1 MLSTK
6 NISLKGCTS
15 ATNTNTPSNNSQLFK
30 PILDFEYTQ
39 EILFKKA
46 KELNYTFLFSKDN
59 PELNKKGKHTKLFS
73 ASKDI
78 NTFLSYYNTL
88 ETNSKH
94 FYETVH
100 SKFYEF
106 YDLDLSLEEN
116 SDPEIFNNSNLFLW
130 FDLIRSEFI
139 KFIIN
144 NNTNK
149 ELDLN
154 FNFLSHPEW
163 IITTASNQTKLS
175 LHIINRNVTFNENK
189 VFKQFYSSF
198 KSYVESFVQN
208 DNPFKKS
215 IDWCVS
221 SLNRS
226 MRMIDSTK
234 IGGNRRLYLWNE
246 YHLDYVPL
254 HKTFITDAINDNLFD
269 KKLITNDIYS
279 NLFLSNV
286 VTIIKEN
293 TVSTNKINKIN
304 KKSCQYKFECNIE
317 EIAELLTI
325 LSDKRATEYEH
336 WLTISWA
343 LKNGNIPFEV
353 FDIFSKRTT
362 KNNYKYEECLN
373 HWNSI
378 SSDIKKTPVT
388 LGSIHYYAKQDNPE
402 QYKNFVSKYRKPI
415 VNFPFTP
422 DYIFNTKYI
431 ESNIYSNYLSQYDI
445 LAMNSN
451 MNTGKT
457 YNIPT
462 IFDKYKRIVVVYFR
476 VSLNTELFKK
486 WEQFGFEYY
495 KNIKGDINT
504 EEHPRIIIQ
513 LDSIGRLT
521 GGNDLLILDEV
532 ESLQSH
538 LCSSK
543 FIKNKQY
550 IFTILKNYVKH
561 TPKLILADANLSDYT
576 VNLFT
581 SDKNDDKIVKLQNT
595 YKSLSHIKCTVLHKK
610 EKLIK
615 TIKQFLSDGKKL
627 VIPTN
632 SKKFCKQIT
641 KIINNEFPS
650 LKVLSIYPENKKQNN
665 TNQIEENITTEDWVN
680 YDVLT
685 YTPTICAGIS
695 FEKLHFNTCI
705 AYFTNKSCNAEMCT
719 QMLLRVRNLIDNQF
733 YIYTPF
739 ESSSINLPINN
750 SDIEE
755 FINSII
761 KNGHSHLIQEGL
773 SLDHFNQKV
782 RKDKYYLLYK
792 EYIKKKNI
800 TSLYLNSYLKNIL
813 MNHGVYIKE
822 DFSIDLTDEE
832 KDKLNSEIVAA
843 NIEIKKEEVND
854 IINATPIN
862 GIDEYNELKNKR
874 TEKSKDEINS
884 INRFYLTS
892 SFGLKNDYEF
902 IITDCKEPYIKDE
915 KTNSISA
922 TSYWVE
928 TNIKHIKGYNHFKY
942 FKELTLDEAIEKCE
956 RIHSE
961 TYNNK
966 LITDYDDLQ
975 SSSSDEVDHELQDD
989 SESENTFN
997 FVKKINK
1004 IKSKKS
1010 VRKTIVTSIHYDKRW
1025 LKLKQCFH
1033 FLKAVGFER
1042 LNDIKKIKLNW
1053 NALHTYCKENEDDIY
1068 CLFDCKRMYWKE
1080 ELDNNEK
1087 LSLSKYVN
1095 KKLESMLGINFE
1107 KISKNSLE
1115 YKIINLF
1122 IL

>member
-6 NISLKGCTS
+6 NISLKGCTG
-15 ATNTNTPSNNSQLFK
+15 ATNTNTPSNNIHIFK

-39 EILFKKA
+39 ETLFKKA

-100 SKFYEF
+100 SNFYEF

-130 FDLIRSEFI
+130 FDVIRSEFI

-144 NNTNK
+144 NNSNK

-234 IGGNRRLYLWNE
+234 IGGNRKLYLWDE

-286 VTIIKEN
+286 VTITKEN
-293 TVSTNKINKIN
+293 TVSTNKINK
-304 KKSCQYKFECNIE
+304 KSCQYKFDCNIE

-325 LSDKRATEYEH
+325 LSDKRATEYED
-336 WLTISWA
+336 WLHISWA

-550 IFTILKNYVKH
+550 VFTILKNYVKH

-576 VNLFT
+576 VKLFSDEKPDT
-581 SDKNDDKIVKLQNT
+581 SIIKIQNT
-595 YKSLSHIKCTVLHKK
+595 YKSLSHIKCTVFHKK

-615 TIKQFLSDGKKL
+615 TIKQLLSEGKKL

-641 KIINNEFPS
+641 KIINNDFPS
-650 LKVLSIYPENKKQNN
+650 LKVLSIYPENKQKEDS
-665 TNQIEENITTEDWVN
+665 TSTTESTTTTSNWSN

-695 FEKLHFNTCI
+695 FEDNHFNTCI

-739 ESSSINLPINN
+739 ESSNPNLPINYT
-750 SDIEE
+750 DIEE

-782 RKDKYYLLYK
+782 KKDKYYLLYK
-792 EYIKKKNI
+792 EYIKKKNT
-800 TSLYLNSYLKNIL
+800 TSLYLNTYLKNIL
-813 MNHGVYIKE
+813 ENHGVNLIE
-822 DFSIDLTDEE
+822 DYTKDLSDEE
-832 KDKLNSEIVAA
+832 KDKLQSEIISA
-843 NIEIKKEEVND
+843 NIEIKKEEVSD
-854 IINATPIN
+854 LINATPISD
-862 GIDEYNELKNKR
+862 IDEYNELKNKR
-874 TEKSKDEINS
+874 TEKSKDEVLS

-892 SFGLKNDYEF
+892 SFGLESNYEF
-902 IITDCKEPYIKDE
+902 KLVDTKEPYIKE
-915 KTNSISA
+915 EETNNLIR

-928 TNIKHIKGYNHFKY
+928 NNIKHIKGYNMYKQFKDMS
-942 FKELTLDEAIEKCE
+942 LDKAIEKCE
-956 RIHSE
+956 KIHTE

-966 LITDYDDLQ
+966 LINDYNDIG
-975 SSSSDEVDHELQDD
+975 SSSDEIENEVNVD
-989 SESENTFN
+989 SEEEEYLFN
-997 FVKKINK
+997 FAKRVKK

-1010 VRKTIVTSIHYDKRW
+1010 VRKTVIASIHYDKRW
-1025 LKLKQCFH
+1025 LKLKHCFH
-1033 FLKAVGFER
+1033 FLKAVGFESI
-1042 LNDIKKIKLNW
+1042 NDTKKIKLNW
-1053 NALHTYCKENEDDIY
+1053 NALHTYCKENEEDIY
-1068 CLFDCKRMYWKE
+1068 CLFDCKRMDWE
-1080 ELDNNEK
+1080 DELDSNEK
-1087 LSLSKYVN
+1087 KSLSKYVN
-1095 KKLESMLGINFE
+1095 KKLESMIGLNFE
-1107 KISKNSLE
+1107 TNTKNLY
-1115 YKIINLF
+1115 YKINQLF
-1122 IL
+1122 II